1 MRKNKRAY
9 FILNVNQPTFDGVVA
24 ELTTIQRETWP
35 DNVLSVRFNKTN
47 TQACVK
53 CGGITPDEFD
63 SVLIQ
68 QTFSIAPVALMRSA
82 TWVLPEEG

>member
-1 MRKNKRAY
+1 MSKLKRAY
-9 FILNVNQPTFDGVVA
+9 FILNVNQPTFDSVID
-24 ELTTIQRETWP
+24 ELTAIQRETWP
-35 DNVLSVRFNKTN
+35 NNILSVRFNKTN

-68 QTFSIAPVALMRSA
+68 QTFSIPPVALMRSA
-82 TWVLPEEG
+82 AWVLPEEE